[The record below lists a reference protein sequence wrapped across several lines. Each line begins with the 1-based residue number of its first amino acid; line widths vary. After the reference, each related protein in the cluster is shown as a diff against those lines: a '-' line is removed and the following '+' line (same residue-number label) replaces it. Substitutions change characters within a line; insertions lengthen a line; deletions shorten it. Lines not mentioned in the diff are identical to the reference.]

1 MALPSCHPA
10 GFHDAAPVTEARNQH
25 SVLQPTMHPGTMLL
39 CCGVSTSDD
48 SITGCAIPRLSAVKQ
63 ASTD

>member
-1 MALPSCHPA
+1 
-10 GFHDAAPVTEARNQH
+10 
-25 SVLQPTMHPGTMLL
+25 MLL